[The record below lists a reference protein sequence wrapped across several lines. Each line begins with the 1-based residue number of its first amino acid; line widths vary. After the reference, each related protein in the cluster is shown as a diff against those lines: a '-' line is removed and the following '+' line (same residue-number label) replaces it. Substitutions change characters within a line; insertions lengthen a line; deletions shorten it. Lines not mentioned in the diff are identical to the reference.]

1 MDWVLGIGVLLIG
14 IALIIVAV
22 ILIKPLGKLTEVLE
36 SVKKTTDTLP
46 STVADLTGQTQQILH
61 TSNETISNVNKQITE
76 VTPVFEIVG
85 DVGEASREVTTAAL
99 DRSVRLKERVGNASD
114 FVKEKEYK
122 GLYGLVTIVFYLLQ
136 QRKEL
141 KKLQKL

>member
-14 IALIIVAV
+14 IALLIVAIV
-22 ILIKPLGKLTEVLE
+22 LIKPLGKLTEVLE

-46 STVADLTGQTQQILH
+46 STVAEVTGQTQQILH
-61 TSNETISNVNKQITE
+61 TTNDTISNVNKQIYE
-76 VTPVFEIVG
+76 VTPVFQIVG

-99 DRSVRLKERVGNASD
+99 DTTIRFKDRVGHAGE
-114 FVKEKEYK
+114 FVREKEYK
-122 GLYGLVTIVFYLLQ
+122 GLYGVATLAFYLMQ

-141 KKLQKL
+141 KKMRP

>member
-22 ILIKPLGKLTEVLE
+22 VLIKPLGKLTEVLE

-46 STVADLTGQTQQILH
+46 STVADITGQTQQILH
-61 TSNETISNVNKQITE
+61 TSNETISNVNKQVSE
-76 VTPVFEIVG
+76 VTPVFQIVG

-99 DRSVRLKERVGNASD
+99 DRSVRLKERVGNASG
-114 FVKEKEYK
+114 FVQEKEYK
-122 GLYGLVTIVFYLLQ
+122 GLYGLVTLVFYLMQ
-136 QRKEL
+136 QKKEL
-141 KKLQKL
+141 KKFK